1 MSTLFAD
8 TLKNQSGNG
17 PTALDKQNAAKV
29 RGTKDSS
36 GSSITGTLN
45 VSSLDDDGTGDF
57 GINFTSAFANTNY
70 QAHLLCNAGIIA
82 GNSFGRHT
90 AADTKNTTS
99 IETQTWYGDASTN
112 ATFID
117 LNYDIII
124 HGDLA

>member
-1 MSTLFAD
+1 MSTLKVTNIQA
-8 TLKNQSGNG
+8 TGE
-17 PTALDKQNAAKV
+17 TATRAVAGVAAVK
-29 RGTKDSS
+29 GTKDSS

-57 GINFTSAFANTNY
+57 GINFTNAFANTNY
-70 QAHLLCNAGIIA
+70 QANLICNAGIIA
-82 GNSFGRHT
+82 GNSFGRHV